1 MSFIGCYWGGG
12 GVRVGLEVN
21 GEKTEYVFMYIKH
34 NAGPYE
40 SKRVG
45 NGSFESV
52 VQSKEHQTSTVQI
65 NTKSWRSLLPIGDT
79 KFLSS
84 RLLSDISRGNLTG
97 FRRTAPLST
106 VLTAN
111 CTNKCT
117 RFVTHT
123 HSSQF
128 WTPIAPPSSGR
139 TCVVFSVA
147 ATSYIGV
154 CCKRDSFA
162 CVGVTAIVR

>member
-1 MSFIGCYWGGG
+1 MS
-12 GVRVGLEVN
+12 
-21 GEKTEYVFMYIKH
+21 IKH
-34 NAGPYE
+34 NAGPY
-40 SKRVG
+40 
-45 NGSFESV
+45 ESV

-65 NTKSWRSLLPIGDT
+65 NTKYWRSLLPIGDT

-123 HSSQF
+123 HFSHF
-128 WTPIAPPSSGR
+128 WTPIAQPSSGR